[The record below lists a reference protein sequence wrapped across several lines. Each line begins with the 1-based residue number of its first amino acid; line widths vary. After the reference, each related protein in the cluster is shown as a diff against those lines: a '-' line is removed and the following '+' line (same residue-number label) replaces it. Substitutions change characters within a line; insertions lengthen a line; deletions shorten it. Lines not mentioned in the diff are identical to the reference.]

1 VIVFVF
7 SSSDKLVKS
16 SNISNLVAFE
26 PSKQAGTSTL
36 KVLNFLVTKMIDNF
50 DIFFVIPDSAYVNP
64 HRLKGNR
71 LFLLES
77 KKWSFSHSQ

>member
-7 SSSDKLVKS
+7 YSSDKLVKS

-71 LFLLES
+71 SYTNF
-77 KKWSFSHSQ
+77 F